1 MHCTEIW
8 PGSGSHAR
16 TAGSHHR
23 ELGSYF
29 VTRAAGQGW
38 ALRTKLYRAAPK
50 DPLDYPARQP
60 AAAAQIVAK
69 TP

>member
-29 VTRAAGQGW
+29 VTRAGGQGW
-38 ALRTKLYRAAPK
+38 ALRTKLYIGLLPRTPWITQR
-50 DPLDYPARQP
+50 DSRLQQP
-60 AAAAQIVAK
+60 RL
-69 TP
+69 

>member
-38 ALRTKLYRAAPK
+38 ALRTSSLGLLK

-60 AAAAQIVAK
+60 AAAAQTVAT